1 MHSYPSHN
9 EENGK
14 LNNKRQM
21 NWLTK
26 LQTYGMKY
34 LQAELTAL
42 FTK

>member
-1 MHSYPSHN
+1 MSESSEPPWQN
-9 EENGK
+9 K
-14 LNNKRQM
+14 KRQM

-26 LQTYGMKY
+26 LQPYGMEY